1 MEKNRPFS
9 PKSPTTPSAED
20 TATPL
25 RPAVRVDDS
34 IARRGFASMDPA
46 VQQRIAAAGGKAS
59 HASGRG
65 HKWTLEEAREA
76 GRKGGSISRKKPS
89 NKATSK

>member
-9 PKSPTTPSAED
+9 RKLPITPAVED
-20 TATPL
+20 TATAL
-25 RPAVRVDDS
+25 HAGNSLV
-34 IARRGFASMDPA
+34 RRGFANMDPA

-65 HKWTLEEAREA
+65 HKWTPEEAREA
-76 GRKGGSISRKKPS
+76 GRKGGFISRKKPTNNAP
-89 NKATSK
+89 NK